1 MKATVSIYSLT
12 TWTPVTVS
20 LANLLPQI
28 GRTERK
34 TFPHNEAI
42 AFENELQKRN
52 FELTIVVK
60 ITPAESQP
68 ELVAYV
74 GIARM
79 KGTALLHKM
88 CVVKNFRCQGIAT
101 KVLLMRCEQLRL
113 QGCNIIQPMGRRI
126 QGACQTIIR
135 ETWIQI
141 VPENRELLCFWEE
154 RYKDDLAI
162 TMIRLPPREECKSG
176 NGHPLDPP
184 PETLQHHNFGTL
196 L

>member
-20 LANLLPQI
+20 LANLLPQV

-34 TFPHNEAI
+34 TFPSNEAI

-52 FELTIVVK
+52 FELTLVVK

-113 QGCNIIQPMGRRI
+113 QGCNIIQLWVDESREPAKQLYGKLGFKLCQKIENYYASGRN
-126 QGACQTIIR
+126 GIR
-135 ETWIQI
+135 
-141 VPENRELLCFWEE
+141 
-154 RYKDDLAI
+154 
-162 TMIRLPPREECKSG
+162 M
-176 NGHPLDPP
+176 
-184 PETLQHHNFGTL
+184 TLQL
-196 L
+196 Q